1 MIAADP
7 HRGHGLDRG
16 DVQKIILHRRSRLA
30 VRLCGCALAVLALV
44 VLPLIGPASPVAAA
58 GGFDCKDVPQPEFP
72 NSAFPSLFD
81 STSANRPPVER
92 SEGQPAPSGYE
103 TYGWAGLKW
112 HTYDLGCGEDL
123 VRAPD
128 AVSDTAM
135 GNIFLTIGKSLAAA
149 AFWLDD
155 QTQTT
160 TEDDRPSAMQQFDE
174 IVLSISRGMSAIYT
188 LWIGIG
194 LTVVAAIILWKALKA
209 DSAGVTRTASVA
221 AAALALGALM
231 VGAPQKAIQVTD
243 ETFGS
248 LITDTQDQIFSIS
261 FGGDGASGALAGGPT
276 DPRNVLLDEIFLED
290 WRQGWFGTNY
300 EDSVNKLGPELRDA
314 LGFSYAQQQ
323 QVAGDSDAQ
332 NALAEEKADKFRHVV
347 DSLGGDNAT
356 GANLSYSTFQG
367 KDSGRTGIG
376 LMAMVK
382 LGLPSILW
390 IGASILKITALLAIR
405 FAILFAPIW
414 VPLAVAHGGTLGR
427 VMRMLASAYMWAVA
441 GAVIVALYLMALVQ
455 LYITDNDRMDG
466 SWRLWFMILLT
477 AICWFIMR
485 PFKRLSQTFTANH
498 ASVFNRKTRSAQQ
511 SLKHKLFTGASAV
524 VGGPAG
530 TIAEEA
536 VGALRKATRGR
547 AAERDLEKDSV
558 TPIRP
563 EGRELNHRRQVD
575 ATRARADAHKQA
587 LSRKERLAASGV
599 SVQNRNDRHAGIA
612 AAGSAA
618 VRDKPD
624 DPETEPA
631 TNHGLTPHRQ
641 AGQTRVDRIE
651 IDRTARGQSA
661 PTGAGIGQRWD
672 GGEQAAIAPMKV
684 YTPRRGRS
692 SSDGVIPMVAIPAP
706 RRAQD
711 LPPTSVRLWDASLPR
726 SDRPAPG
733 HDSDRYG

>member
-1 MIAADP
+1 
-7 HRGHGLDRG
+7 
-16 DVQKIILHRRSRLA
+16 
-30 VRLCGCALAVLALV
+30 
-44 VLPLIGPASPVAAA
+44 
-58 GGFDCKDVPQPEFP
+58 
-72 NSAFPSLFD
+72 
-81 STSANRPPVER
+81 
-92 SEGQPAPSGYE
+92 
-103 TYGWAGLKW
+103 
-112 HTYDLGCGEDL
+112 
-123 VRAPD
+123 
-128 AVSDTAM
+128 
-135 GNIFLTIGKSLAAA
+135 
-149 AFWLDD
+149 
-155 QTQTT
+155 
-160 TEDDRPSAMQQFDE
+160 MQQFDE
-174 IVLSISRGMSAIYT
+174 IVVSISRGMSEIYA

-209 DSAGVTRTASVA
+209 DSAGVTRTAALA
-221 AAALALGALM
+221 AAALTLGALM
-231 VGAPQKAIQVTD
+231 VGAPQKAIEVTD

-248 LITDTQDQIFSIS
+248 LITDTQDQIFSVS
-261 FGGDGASGALAGGPT
+261 FGGGGSGTLVSGPT
-276 DPRNVLLDEIFLED
+276 DPRNVLLDRVFLED
-290 WRQGWFGTNY
+290 WRKGWFGSNY
-300 EDSVNKLGPELRDA
+300 DDDVNRLGPDLRDA
-314 LGFSYAQQQ
+314 LAFTYAQQR
-323 QVAGDSDAQ
+323 QVSGNANAQ
-332 NALAEEKADKFRHVV
+332 NALAEEKAEKFRQVV
-347 DSLGGDNAT
+347 DSLGGDNTT
-356 GANLSYSTFQG
+356 GTNLSYNTFQG

-376 LMAMVK
+376 LMAMIK

-414 VPLAVAHGGTLGR
+414 VPLAVAHGGTLER

-530 TIAEEA
+530 TVAEEA

-547 AAERDLEKDSV
+547 AAERDLEQDSV

-563 EGRELNHRRQVD
+563 EGRDLNHRRQVD

-587 LSRKERLAASGV
+587 LSRIERLAASGV
-599 SVQNRNDRHAGIA
+599 SDQNRNARHAGIA
-612 AAGSAA
+612 AAGNAA
-618 VRDKPD
+618 GRDKPH

-631 TNHGLTPHRQ
+631 TDHGLTPHRQ
-641 AGQTRVDRIE
+641 VSQTRVNDNE
-651 IDRTARGQSA
+651 TDRTARRQSA

-692 SSDGVIPMVAIPAP
+692 SSEGVIPMVAIPAP

-711 LPPTSVRLWDASLPR
+711 MPSTSVRLWDASLHR

>member
-1 MIAADP
+1 M
-7 HRGHGLDRG
+7 
-16 DVQKIILHRRSRLA
+16 V
-30 VRLCGCALAVLALV
+30 AVLALAL
-44 VLPLIGPASPVAAA
+44 LPLLGPASPVAAA

-72 NSAFPSLFD
+72 NSAFPSLLD
-81 STSANRPPVER
+81 STSAAQEPT
-92 SEGQPAPSGYE
+92 EGGTGYQ

-128 AVSDTAM
+128 AVSDTAL
-135 GNIFLTIGKSLAAA
+135 GNTFLTLGKSLAAA

-160 TEDDRPSAMQQFDE
+160 AEGDRPSAMQKFDE
-174 IVLSISRGMSAIYT
+174 IVVSISRGMSEVYA

-209 DSAGVTRTASVA
+209 DSAGVTRTAALA
-221 AAALALGALM
+221 AAALTLGALM
-231 VGAPQKAIQVTD
+231 VGAPQKAIEVAD

-248 LITDTQDQIFSIS
+248 LITDTQDQIFSVS
-261 FGGDGASGALAGGPT
+261 FGGGGGSGTLASGPT
-276 DPRNVLLDEIFLED
+276 DPRNVLLDRVFLED
-290 WRQGWFGTNY
+290 WRKGWFGSNY
-300 EDSVNKLGPELRDA
+300 DDDVNRLGPDLRDA
-314 LGFSYAQQQ
+314 LAFSYAQQR
-323 QVAGDSDAQ
+323 QVSGNANAQ
-332 NALAEEKADKFRHVV
+332 NALAEEKADKFRQVV

-356 GANLSYSTFQG
+356 GVNLPYSTFQG

-414 VPLAVAHGGTLGR
+414 VPLAVAHGGTLAR

-455 LYITDNDRMDG
+455 LYITDNHRMDG

-536 VGALRKATRGR
+536 VGALRKATRGH

-563 EGRELNHRRQVD
+563 EGRDLNHRRQVD

-612 AAGSAA
+612 AAADSAA
-618 VRDKPD
+618 VRDKPN

-692 SSDGVIPMVAIPAP
+692 SPDGVIPMVAIPAP